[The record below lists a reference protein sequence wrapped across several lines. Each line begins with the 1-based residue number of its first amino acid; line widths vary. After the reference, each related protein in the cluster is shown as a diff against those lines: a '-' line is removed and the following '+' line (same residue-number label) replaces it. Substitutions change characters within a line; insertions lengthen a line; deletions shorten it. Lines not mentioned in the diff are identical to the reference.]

1 MKKNNHY
8 SKGGSLLLPPL
19 KFLFSVIEIPLIVGY
34 AYAFFQTLK
43 SYVQFNAEIAFF
55 ISGIIFYII
64 LRITVESLTEHS
76 FRFLDNFE
84 HELTHIF
91 FSIICFKSINKLTVT
106 RQSGGSVEVSG
117 DNLIIRLSPYFFP
130 LLAFIVLIPYP
141 FLQIGYRKYD
151 LLLVGIGVG
160 IHLISTIKDIHVEQP
175 DLKRSGFLF
184 SLIFIILM
192 NLIFLGILFT
202 IPVGAEHI
210 WDFFLTGITYPFS
223 IF

>member
-1 MKKNNHY
+1 
-8 SKGGSLLLPPL
+8 LLLPPL
-19 KFLFSVIEIPLIVGY
+19 KFILSLLEFVLIIGFSFSFYQILKLYLHPNSEILFFL
-34 AYAFFQTLK
+34 
-43 SYVQFNAEIAFF
+43 
-55 ISGIIFYII
+55 SGILFYII
-64 LRITVESLTEHS
+64 LRLSVERFSDHS

-91 FSIICFKSINKLTVT
+91 FSLICFKSVNKLTVT
-106 RQSGGSVEVSG
+106 RQSGGSVEVTG

-141 FLQIGYRKYD
+141 FLQIGYKKYD

-160 IHLISTIKDIHVEQP
+160 IHLISTIKDIHIEQP
-175 DLKRSGFLF
+175 DLVKSGFVF
-184 SLIFIILM
+184 SMIFVTLM

-202 IPVGAEHI
+202 IPVGTNHI
-210 WDFFLTGITYPFS
+210 WDFLFTGFTSPFS

>member
-1 MKKNNHY
+1 M
-8 SKGGSLLLPPL
+8 LELP
-19 KFLFSVIEIPLIVGY
+19 FIIGF
-34 AYAFFQTLK
+34 AFAFFQILK
-43 SYVQFNAEIAFF
+43 LYLHFNPEILFF
-55 ISGIIFYII
+55 LSGMFFYII
-64 LRITVESLTEHS
+64 LRLSVEGFTDHS

-91 FSIICFKSINKLTVT
+91 FSVICFKSVNKLTVT

-117 DNLIIRLSPYFFP
+117 DNLLIRLSPYFFP

-175 DLKRSGFLF
+175 DLARSGFVF
-184 SLIFIILM
+184 SIIFVTLM
-192 NLIFLGILFT
+192 NLIFLGILFAV
-202 IPVGAEHI
+202 PVGADHI
-210 WDFFLTGITYPFS
+210 WDFLLTGITSPFS
-223 IF
+223 IL